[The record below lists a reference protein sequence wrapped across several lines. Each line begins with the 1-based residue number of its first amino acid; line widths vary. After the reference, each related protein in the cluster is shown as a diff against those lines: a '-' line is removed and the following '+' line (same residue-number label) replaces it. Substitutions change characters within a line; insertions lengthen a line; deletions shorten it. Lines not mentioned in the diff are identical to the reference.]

1 MGADPEVVA
10 ACGCAPAARIKAGE
24 RQGELR
30 TLRKLATGVLTSM
43 AVPLGTNDIGDTLT
57 AVEGELELY
66 ELISR
71 RPFPERIAEK
81 RLRNMP

>member
-1 MGADPEVVA
+1 
-10 ACGCAPAARIKAGE
+10 
-24 RQGELR
+24 
-30 TLRKLATGVLTSM
+30 M